1 MDTKKEE
8 LIKRLQQ
15 ELDRRT
21 AMELKAIHL
30 ISEGKY
36 EEANNV
42 LKSIDNRII
51 DEIYKKYAGSEELK
65 DEYKRQLY

>member
-1 MDTKKEE
+1 MDTRKEE

-15 ELDRRT
+15 ESDRRT

-36 EEANNV
+36 EEANNI
-42 LKSIDNRII
+42 LKSIDNSII
-51 DEIYKKYAGSEELK
+51 ENICRELDEKSG
-65 DEYKRQLY
+65 

>member
-1 MDTKKEE
+1 MDIRKEE
-8 LIKRLQQ
+8 LIKKLQQ
-15 ELDRRT
+15 ESDRRT
-21 AMELKAIHL
+21 AMEQEAIQL

-36 EEANNV
+36 EEANNI

-51 DEIYKKYAGSEELK
+51 DEIYKKYAGSEEQK